1 MSILN
6 KKIAIISGVNGQD
19 GSYLSEHL
27 LSLDYLVIGLK
38 RRTSTITTERIDHI
52 YNHPNFKL
60 EYYDLNDASA
70 CYKYINQYQP
80 NEIYNLAAQSHVKV
94 SFDIPTN
101 TVDGI
106 IHGTLNWLEAI
117 RNTNTSIKFYQASS
131 SEMFGDSPITEDTG
145 YHEYSP
151 LVPVSPYAAAK
162 VCAHNLVNIYRR
174 SYGLHACSGILFNHE
189 SPRRGE
195 TFVTRKITLAAAK
208 IKLGLQNKLYLGNL
222 TAKRDWGFA
231 GDYVKAMHLMLQH
244 HVASDYI
251 IATGKTYSIQEFLKE
266 VFDYAALDY
275 NEYVVID
282 SKLFRP
288 IEVPYLLGNSTKAQV
303 DLGWKPMVD
312 MKQLAHM
319 MYDADL
325 KLLQA

>member
-1 MSILN
+1 MKQTALITG
-6 KKIAIISGVNGQD
+6 INGQD
-19 GSYLSEHL
+19 GSYLAEHL
-27 LSLDYLVIGLK
+27 LNLGYFVVGLK
-38 RRTSTITTERIDHI
+38 RRTSTFTTERINHI
-52 YNHPNFKL
+52 YNNPNFKL
-60 EYYDLNDASA
+60 EYYDLNDASS
-70 CYKYINQYQP
+70 CYRYINQYQP
-80 NEIYNLAAQSHVKV
+80 KEIYNLAAQSHVKV
-94 SFDIPTN
+94 SFDIPSN

-106 IHGTLNWLEAI
+106 VQGTLNWLEAI

-131 SEMFGDSPITEDTG
+131 SEMFGDSPITETTG
-145 YHEYSP
+145 YNESSP

-244 HVASDYI
+244 HIASDYI

-266 VFDYAALDY
+266 VFDYASLDY
-275 NEYVVID
+275 NEYVVVD

-288 IEVPYLLGNSTKAQV
+288 IEVPYLLGNSSKAQT
-303 DLGWKPMVD
+303 DLGWKPVVD